1 MLFVNA
7 ERIRALAPLP
17 QLIECLLQAFRT
29 DCIIPL
35 RQVAIMPGGA
45 GDRSMLCMPA
55 FDLDGAAAV
64 KLVTVFPDNA
74 QHGVPNIQAAI
85 VVFSRTGTPIALLD
99 GTVVTHLRTAAV
111 SALACRYLSRADSAQ
126 LVVIG
131 TGALAPA
138 MAAAHCVVRPIER
151 ISVCGRHPA
160 RAAATVASI
169 RALVDDRIDIVVA
182 ESVAAAVATADIVC
196 CATSSATPVLI
207 GKWLKAGT
215 FVDLVGGFS
224 PHKREADDD
233 VMVRSRIFVDTLEG
247 ALAEAGDII
256 DPLTRGVIERSRV
269 EGELADLARGR
280 IPGRLG
286 DAEIIVF
293 KAVGTALADLAASR
307 FIATAAGVSGSQRL
321 Q

>member
-7 ERIRALAPLP
+7 EGVRALAPLP

-45 GDRSMLCMPA
+45 GDRCLLSMPA
-55 FDLDGAAAV
+55 FGLDGVTAV

-74 QHGVPNIQAAI
+74 QHGIPNIQAAI
-85 VVFSRTGTPIALLD
+85 VVFSQAGTPVALLD

-126 LVVIG
+126 LVIIG

-169 RALVDDRIDIVVA
+169 RALVSERIDVVIA
-182 ESVAAAVATADIVC
+182 ESVQLHPVFRGGHFRPYDLFR
-196 CATSSATPVLI
+196 TSQKLPDENWIRKL
-207 GKWLKAGT
+207 
-215 FVDLVGGFS
+215 
-224 PHKREADDD
+224 
-233 VMVRSRIFVDTLEG
+233 
-247 ALAEAGDII
+247 
-256 DPLTRGVIERSRV
+256 
-269 EGELADLARGR
+269 LARCSF
-280 IPGRLG
+280 P
-286 DAEIIVF
+286 
-293 KAVGTALADLAASR
+293 TANWP
-307 FIATAAGVSGSQRL
+307 
-321 Q
+321 